1 MVLTTEVVTDNIPN
15 VPTTSEP
22 VKKPSARKSLC
33 IFTNV
38 LDVKQKTAKRL
49 IVAAKSKRRAMKVG
63 TSLCTKKNNEKGI
76 QKSMI
81 RSNLIYMHG

>member
-1 MVLTTEVVTDNIPN
+1 MMLTTEVVTDNIPN

-22 VKKPSARKSLC
+22 VKKPSSRKSLC

-63 TSLCTKKNNEKGI
+63 NSQCNKKKTKKAFKN
-76 QKSMI
+76 Q
-81 RSNLIYMHG
+81 